1 MNTDLWWLKAL
12 ALIGAG
18 LWLGFGLIRVWLGW
32 SVRRL
37 YAGPPWP
44 EGAGERL
51 LPLVFYRVRVAT
63 AWTMVVVAALLL
75 LSFLVRTEEAPMV
88 LLITSGWWVA
98 VVIFAGNAVW
108 QLEHIW
114 DDLNRAEQE

>member
-1 MNTDLWWLKAL
+1 MNTDLWWLKVL

-18 LWLGFGLIRVWLGW
+18 LWLGFGLVRVWLGW
-32 SVRRL
+32 SARRL

-44 EGAGERL
+44 DGAKERL
-51 LPLVFYRVRVAT
+51 LPVVLYRVKVAI
-63 AWTMVVVAALLL
+63 AWTMVVVVALLL
-75 LSFLVRTEEAPMV
+75 LSFLGRPEEVPMV
-88 LLITSGWWVA
+88 LFITSGWWVA